1 MADGMASAG
10 TVVLD
15 WHAHPY
21 CPVSL
26 NARRALRLLRSA
38 GRAVWLAR
46 EGRQRG
52 CRHALFPTDLSP
64 SSLASLRQAVRML
77 PRMRFT
83 VLHGCRVSGE
93 GSMRAAGVGD
103 AVLDAC
109 RRRTEGAARAAGY
122 RFAAQLP
129 GAARRLT
136 VRVLL
141 LREPWAVAV
150 AAHAAMIHADLLVLA
165 DARGGWWEDRR
176 RHADLC
182 MLLRRTDCDL
192 LLLPRADAA

>member
-1 MADGMASAG
+1 M
-10 TVVLD
+10 VVLD

-21 CPVSL
+21 WPVSL

-46 EGRQRG
+46 EGRQHG

-64 SSLASLRQAVRML
+64 SSLAGLRQAVRML

-83 VLHGCRVSGE
+83 LLHCCRVSGE
-93 GSMRAAGVGD
+93 GSMRSAGVAD
-103 AVLDAC
+103 PVLDAC
-109 RRRTEGAARAAGY
+109 RRRTEAAARAAGY

-129 GAARRLT
+129 DAARQLT

-141 LREPWAVAV
+141 LREPRAVAV
-150 AAHAAMIHADLLVLA
+150 AAHAAMIHADVLVLA
-165 DARGGWWEDRR
+165 DARAGWWEERR
-176 RHADLC
+176 RHAGLC
-182 MLLRRTDCDL
+182 ALLRRMDCEL
-192 LLLPRADAA
+192 LLLPHAHAA